1 MEVDERK
8 KLFSQIKTQMNLKDN
23 IELQKSDR
31 RMQIQVDLMYMK
43 LQNKWQH
50 I

>member
-50 I
+50 V